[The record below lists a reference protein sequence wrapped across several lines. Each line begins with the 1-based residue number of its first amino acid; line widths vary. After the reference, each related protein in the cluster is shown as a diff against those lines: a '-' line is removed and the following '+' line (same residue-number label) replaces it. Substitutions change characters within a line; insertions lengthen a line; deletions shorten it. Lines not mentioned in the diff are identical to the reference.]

1 MNEPASQPEENPYL
15 VTQVADVASSEPDHS
30 RPGTEAIGC
39 SVIAGLAVAVP
50 VFVITCEAVILTDV
64 RIIRGGVGIGI
75 LGVTTVAAFVFT
87 VWGFRKI
94 VRALKR

>member
-15 VTQVADVASSEPDHS
+15 VTQVADVATSVSNQS
-30 RPGTEAIGC
+30 RPSTAAIGC
-39 SVIAGLAVAVP
+39 SVMAGLAVAVP
-50 VFVITCEAVILTDV
+50 AFVVTCEAVIFFDGLRD
-64 RIIRGGVGIGI
+64 GVGIGI

-87 VWGFRKI
+87 TWGFLKI

>member
-15 VTQVADVASSEPDHS
+15 VTQVADVATSVSNQS
-30 RPGTEAIGC
+30 RPSTAAIGC
-39 SVIAGLAVAVP
+39 SVMAGLAVAVP
-50 VFVITCEAVILTDV
+50 AFVITCEALIFT
-64 RIIRGGVGIGI
+64 RIRDEVGIGI
-75 LGVTTVAAFVFT
+75 IGVTTVAAFVFT